1 MLPSIHMLHI
11 LSTQALRDVGS
22 RNKSSYLLQLTF
34 GEKKMVSYWRALLW
48 QITDDKTCLV
58 VSQFS
63 VMEMLGVLPEQI
75 GKPEVKTAIDKFLQT
90 HSKLGPPRSPL
101 RD

>member
-1 MLPSIHMLHI
+1 MLPGIHMLHI

-22 RNKSSYLLQLTF
+22 RNTSNYLLQLTF

-90 HSKLGPPRSPL
+90 HSKLGPPRSPF